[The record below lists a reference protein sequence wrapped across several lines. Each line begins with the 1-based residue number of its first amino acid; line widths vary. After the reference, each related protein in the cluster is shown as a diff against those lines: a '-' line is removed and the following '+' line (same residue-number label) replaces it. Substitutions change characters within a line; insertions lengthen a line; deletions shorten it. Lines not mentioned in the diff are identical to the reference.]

1 MIYLTVVCA
10 LALALVAVVLHDRA
24 RERGEWA
31 HERGE
36 WTRERGDLLQRIQA
50 PAQAVA
56 EHTAQ
61 VTVLRSPPAVATE
74 NDEDYWESREE
85 LAERLAAAETS

>member
-10 LALALVAVVLHDRA
+10 LALALVAFVLHDRA
-24 RERGEWA
+24 LERGEWA
-31 HERGE
+31 
-36 WTRERGDLLQRIQA
+36 RERAGLLQRIQA

-61 VTVLRSPPAVATE
+61 ATVLRSPPAVAP
-74 NDEDYWESREE
+74 EDDDDFWQSREE
-85 LAERLAAAETS
+85 LAERLAEAETS